1 MEAIA
6 ESLNNDPQNSLD
18 HLKVVG
24 RKYLESLN
32 NSSSRQHQIAAQS
45 LSSSLSNI
53 AEIPDQIR
61 KPLIRI
67 TVSTCFTR
75 LTDRLSQSS
84 VYLVI
89 SSLVRENPVTSMK
102 HLAEAYTSFFER
114 YTTSARWLTANS
126 VLAVKWLFDLRN
138 LIDLRDADIFS
149 SYMSALL
156 SVMSHICASKKFV
169 KIQNKMK
176 AIFNHDLLKKALEW
190 IRNHYIIQSS
200 STVNILALLTLLPY
214 SSEHFDFSFFVK
226 IYIANILLA
235 KHRPNIHVVV
245 ASSKIFKHISLEM
258 FRDEIMAVVKK
269 SMLRSPEIAIF
280 GILYLLEST
289 TVDLSS
295 FAIDFYKILSA
306 SLISS
311 IDEVRKHALL
321 SVAMIAKKINDP
333 KALKGLVDGV
343 FGTYSGSDGRIATV
357 GQRITVLQTLK
368 SMSCHGVKDKTEC
381 DIIASDILQRLN
393 SLLISEVHQTTLE
406 TMWKVV
412 LAWSTQIINV
422 DEKLQPVFMACLKS
436 PNRSVTLR
444 SMVNLYGI
452 GNGKK
457 IKLSDDLLKSV
468 SDAYKTRSNAG
479 DLVIMSLLL
488 LTDEKAQEN
497 IRQTLESDFFK
508 EKFISSL
515 NTSDILYAAKLS
527 DWMIRNTEAKNWSDM
542 RNVFYVLF
550 ASLFWPDYEIR
561 KGANDIVRK
570 CVVEKGN
577 AFCVAFLDCLFLCVT
592 SGLAQEI
599 CKRMAITQD
608 EENERILDNKL
619 IAAAL
624 HEVMIPFNAAEENF
638 DLGIGILTSG
648 LLMSCSF
655 PLVKSDPHCWN
666 RWVRS
671 IINVECLLCERGV
684 RMMMNRI
691 VSVNDMVIQYNAVK
705 MLMSNSGMTQHIR
718 GTIWEYCTD
727 LLIEI
732 DIERYVSITNREIAI
747 YNTPDGVLYNTA
759 VLELS
764 YEEEFGIKNVK
775 RENKLYKYKEQIL
788 EAQLKK
794 ELAEKRRQEGKLIP
808 QQEEAKRKELL
819 VEQKIREELHDLY
832 LKCKGRTELL
842 IAAVTGDPVGS
853 AKYIHLLIT
862 IVIPLL
868 RSSLVSSLA
877 YNVFRSFCNAAF
889 EPSEDYLHELI
900 LHSSVRVLRSI
911 YTNTAWNQE
920 PLTIQVERTIALL
933 ATRCVLVPILDDDE
947 PNVELDVDDD
957 ETMNLI
963 KFNVSFPMINAILRD
978 ESFPY
983 ALRLN
988 TMRLLFSTLK
998 GKFIEDN
1005 ELKYLPLDWLCSLLL
1020 HILAADTS
1028 ELYHIAKT
1036 LLQIFCELL
1045 DKCPGKSLQQ
1055 AAIFKTIILCLL
1067 DENAQLRECAL
1078 MALNRPHAFYKNL
1091 ELTQDGKQF
1100 LAMFTSHIFIA
1111 RNDPVEKCVDLANKI
1126 WQDKKLSTTSDLFEN
1141 ILSYVTSEHM
1151 FLRKSSSVSLG
1162 KLLREFPEI
1171 LQPALDKL
1179 DLLYSDYRKIRPP
1192 VYDDIGRVVVDPV
1205 DLWKNRAGIAEALF
1219 VIAPDLPHQLVMN
1232 FIRIVVPNGI
1242 SDSAPEC
1249 RELMQNAAVEAI
1261 RMHGEI
1267 EMTSLLPFLEEM
1279 LSSTPDGKEF
1289 DNLRQGLVIMLGTL
1303 AQHLDPANE
1312 KVRVITSRLIETL
1325 STPSQQVQ
1333 EAVSKCLPA
1342 LVPAIK
1348 DRAKE
1353 LVSTLSC
1360 LLIEADSYGER
1371 RGAAYGIAGLV
1382 KGLGMSAMRELELI
1396 KFLQNSLA
1404 NKKNVRHREGALLAL
1419 ELLCSSM
1426 GKLFEPYI
1434 VQLLPS
1440 LLICFG
1446 DSDDNVRQAA
1456 NDAAQSMMSMLSAH
1470 GVKLVLP
1477 SLLAALDE
1485 DSWRTKCA
1493 SVELLGSMAFCAPK
1507 QLSACL
1513 PSIVP
1518 KLIEVLTDSHSKVQK
1533 SGEKAL
1539 KQIAKV
1545 IRNPEIL
1552 SISNQLLTGLTDPA
1566 DKTSSCLQTVVNTK
1580 FIHYIDAA
1588 SLSLIM
1594 PIVRRAFTD
1603 RASETR
1609 RMAAQ
1614 IIANIYSLAD
1624 NKDMEPYLAGLLPGL
1639 QKSLLDPIPEIR
1651 TVAAKALGAI
1661 IGYST
1666 GDTASKMREQLIPWL
1681 KEKLV
1686 SNTNAVDRSGAAQG
1700 LAEVL
1705 KAVGEDQLAM
1715 VMPDIIKTTES
1726 KEATPEI
1733 RDGYI
1738 LMYIYLPMAFGDHFV
1753 PYLPEVIPSILKA
1766 LADENEY
1773 VRDSALKAGQRLIVT
1788 YCVHARR
1795 LLLPQL
1801 QAALFDYNWRIRF
1814 AAVTLIG
1821 DFLFSISGVSGKMTS
1836 ATLNEDDTMGMESA
1850 GKAIVRQLG
1859 QTCRDR
1865 VLAGIYLLRSDIAL
1879 QVRQVASHV
1888 WKIVVANT
1896 PRTLKEL
1903 MKTLFEMLLGCLASN
1918 NEDRQM
1924 MAGRCL
1930 GELVKKMGERIIID
1944 VLPVLERSLLSE
1956 SIEQH
1961 VGVAIALHEIIE
1973 NSTKDIVLM
1982 YSAQLVEPIKK
1993 IICDSNLLVR
2003 QAAATAFVSFYQTAG
2018 FSAFEDIVAPLLD
2031 ANVICNDNVLDG
2043 LSQIMRLNG
2052 RQMLPYVLP
2061 KLTRAPVNIRA
2072 LCALSAVAGDS
2083 LSRNIARILGS
2094 MLDNCTTDEEINQC
2108 LEVILSVSDEDGIL
2122 ITITTLL
2129 QRAQSCNHIPSST
2142 LIRLF
2147 AKNAKV
2153 IFPGF
2158 EIAERICSTNDE
2170 LFDLSNFVDEIL
2182 PGTLLLYNSAVNEV
2196 VENAV
2201 ETLIY
2206 VCQSLDQKQM
2216 LFVLST
2222 LKQAL
2227 LSLQKT
2233 AGISTIPGFACNKG
2247 LASLLPIIREAIL
2260 SGSAELKEQA
2270 AETLGTIVLL
2280 STADALKPYVVSVT
2294 GPLIRVLGDRYP
2306 HTVKISILTTL
2317 SLLMDKIDVQLRP
2330 FLPQLQ
2336 STFLKA
2342 LQDTAARKVRL
2353 CAGGALSRLIS
2364 IHTKPDLIV
2373 LELIKYLNTSVDAT
2387 MIETTLIALRAIL
2400 VRIQSKVVNDSVLQ
2414 EAIKV
2419 AEKHQ
2424 ENNESMIVVQAASA
2438 LLGELTLKMNQ
2449 MTNTLISISDES
2461 CRRYAVIV
2469 TFQYICYADPHQVLK
2484 VYDIEKLRS
2493 ALISSIQ
2500 CDKPEI
2506 ASSALRA
2513 ATSLLL
2519 CQEAMDVPLLSSVV
2533 RAINHPDNEVKCVVA
2548 LGIHH
2553 IASRKLS
2560 INEMKIIVPMMLNG
2574 IKERNSAVRAACEQ
2588 ALIALFK
2595 LRLRNETTR
2604 YDDYLST
2611 VEGAARDVL
2620 TDAYKTLQR
2629 VLKQPDPGLEPLSDI
2644 INVP

>member
-1 MEAIA
+1 MGTERV
-6 ESLNNDPQNSLD
+6 NNDPQGSLEQ
-18 HLKVVG
+18 LKVVG
-24 RKYLESLN
+24 RKYMESLN
-32 NSSSRQHQIAAQS
+32 ISSSRQHQIAAQS
-45 LSSSLSNI
+45 LTSTLSNI

-67 TVSTCFTR
+67 TILTCFTR
-75 LTDRLSQSS
+75 LTNRHSQTSL
-84 VYLVI
+84 YLVI
-89 SSLVRENPVTSMK
+89 SALVREDPVTSMK
-102 HLAEAYTSFFER
+102 HLAEAYTSFFE
-114 YTTSARWLTANS
+114 SHIIPSKWLTTNS
-126 VLAVKWLFDLRN
+126 VLAIRWLFGLRN
-138 LIDLRDADIFS
+138 LIDLKNANVFS

-156 SVMSHICASKKFV
+156 SGALHACASKKFV
-169 KIQNKMK
+169 KIQGNMK
-176 AIFNHDLLKKALEW
+176 TIFNNALLKTTLEW
-190 IRNHYIIQSS
+190 IRNHYAAQSS
-200 STVNILALLTLLPY
+200 SGI
-214 SSEHFDFSFFVK
+214 
-226 IYIANILLA
+226 
-235 KHRPNIHVVV
+235 
-245 ASSKIFKHISLEM
+245 ASSKIFKRMNLVV

-280 GILYLLEST
+280 GILYLLESIT
-289 TVDLSS
+289 IDLSS
-295 FAIDFYKILSA
+295 FAVEFYKILSA

-311 IDEVRKHALL
+311 IDEVRGHTSL
-321 SVAMIAKKINDP
+321 SVAMIAKKITDP
-333 KALKGLVDGV
+333 KALKGLIDGI
-343 FGTYSGSDGRIATV
+343 FGTYSGSDGRMATV
-357 GQRITVLQTLK
+357 GQRITVLETLK
-368 SMSCHGVKDKTEC
+368 LMSCHGVKDKAEC
-381 DIIASDILQRLN
+381 DIIASNILQRLS
-393 SLLISEVHQTTLE
+393 SLLISEVHQTALE
-406 TMWKVV
+406 AMWKAV
-412 LAWSTQIINV
+412 LAWSAQITNV
-422 DEKLQPVFMACLKS
+422 EEKLQPVFMTSLKS
-436 PNRSVTLR
+436 PNRSLTLR
-444 SMVNLYGI
+444 SMVTVYDTD
-452 GNGKK
+452 NGKM
-457 IKLSDDLLKSV
+457 KLSNDLLKTV
-468 SDAYKTRSNAG
+468 FDIYKIRSNVG
-479 DLVIMSLLL
+479 DFIVTSLLL
-488 LTDEKAQEN
+488 LTDEKFREN
-497 IRQTLESDFFK
+497 IRQTLENDFFK
-508 EKFISSL
+508 EKFIASL
-515 NTSDILYAAKLS
+515 NTSDILYVAKLS
-527 DWMIRNTEAKNWSDM
+527 YWMIRNTETKNWSTM
-542 RNVFYVLF
+542 RNVFFSLF
-550 ASLFWPDYEIR
+550 TSLFWPDYEVR
-561 KGANDIVRK
+561 KNANDIIRK
-570 CVVEKGN
+570 CVVNKGN
-577 AFCVAFLDCLFLCVT
+577 TFCAAFLNFLFPYVT
-592 SGLAQEI
+592 SDLAQEVY
-599 CKRMAITQD
+599 KKMAIIQC
-608 EENERILDNKL
+608 EKNERVLDSKL
-619 IAAAL
+619 IAAAV

-638 DLGIGILTSG
+638 DLGISVLTSG
-648 LLMSCSF
+648 LLISCS
-655 PLVKSDPHCWN
+655 LQMVKTDPCCWN

-671 IINVECLLCERGV
+671 ITNVERLLGEGGRV
-684 RMMMNRI
+684 IMDRI
-691 VSVNDMVIQYNAVK
+691 FSTNDTVIQCNAIR
-705 MLMSNSGMTQHIR
+705 MLMSGGGVTQHIR
-718 GTIWEYCTD
+718 GIVWAYCTD
-727 LLIEI
+727 LLNEI
-732 DIERYVSITNREIAI
+732 DIDRYVSITHREVAI
-747 YNTPDGVLYNTA
+747 YNTSDGVLYNTA

-764 YEEEFGIKNVK
+764 YEEEFGAKNVK
-775 RENKLYKYKEQIL
+775 RENKTYKYKEQLL

-794 ELAEKRRQEGKLIP
+794 ELAEKKRQEGKLMP
-808 QQEEAKRKELL
+808 QQEKAK
-819 VEQKIREELHDLY
+819 REELLAEKKVREELRDLY
-832 LKCKGRTELL
+832 LKCKERTELL
-842 IAAVTGDPVGS
+842 TAAVTSDPIGS
-853 AKYIHLLIT
+853 GKYVHLLIT
-862 IVIPLL
+862 VVIPLL
-868 RSSLVSSLA
+868 RSPLVSPLA
-877 YNVFRSFCNAAF
+877 YNVFRSFRNAAF

-911 YTNTAWNQE
+911 YTDAAWSQE
-920 PLTIQVERTIALL
+920 SLTVQVERAVALL
-933 ATRCVLVPILDDDE
+933 ATRCVLVPILLDDE
-947 PNVELDVDDD
+947 EHGVEEILGTDDE
-957 ETMNLI
+957 ETMNLL
-963 KFNVSFPMINAILRD
+963 KFNVSFPLINAVLRD

-988 TMRLLFSTLK
+988 TMRLLSSALK
-998 GKFIEDN
+998 GNFIEDN
-1005 ELKYLPLDWLCSLLL
+1005 QVKYLPLNWLCSLLL
-1020 HILAADTS
+1020 HVIATDTS
-1028 ELYHIAKT
+1028 ELYHIAKI
-1036 LLQIFCELL
+1036 LLQTFCELL
-1045 DKCPGKSLQQ
+1045 NKCSQRGLQQ
-1055 AAIFKTIILCLL
+1055 ATILEPIMQCLL
-1067 DENAQLRECAL
+1067 DESAQLRECAL
-1078 MALNRPHAFYKNL
+1078 MALSRPH
-1091 ELTQDGKQF
+1091 ELYNDLKLTRDGAQF
-1100 LAMFTSHIFIA
+1100 MAMFTSRIFIA
-1111 RNDPVEKCVDLANKI
+1111 RSDPVKKCVDLADKI
-1126 WQDKKLSTTSDLFEN
+1126 WRDEKLSTTTDLFGN
-1141 ILSYVTSEHM
+1141 ILNSVTSEHI
-1151 FLRKSSSVSLG
+1151 FLRKSASVALG
-1162 KLLREFPEI
+1162 KLYEEFPEI

-1192 VYDDIGRVVVDPV
+1192 VCDDIGRVIAGPV
-1205 DLWKNRAGIAEALF
+1205 DLWKNRAGIAEALL
-1219 VIAPDLPHQLVMN
+1219 VIAPNLPHQLVMN
-1232 FIRIVVPNGI
+1232 FIKIIVPSGI
-1242 SDSAPEC
+1242 SDSSPEC
-1249 RELMQNAAVEAI
+1249 RELMQNAGIEAI
-1261 RMHGEI
+1261 KMHGEF

-1279 LSSTPDGKEF
+1279 LSSTPDGKDF

-1312 KVRVITSRLIETL
+1312 KVRIIASRLIETL

-1360 LLIEADSYGER
+1360 LLVEADSYGER

-1404 NKKNVRHREGALLAL
+1404 NKKNACHREGALLTL
-1419 ELLCSSM
+1419 EILCGSM

-1446 DSDDNVRQAA
+1446 DSDDNVRHAA
-1456 NDAAQSMMSMLSAH
+1456 SDAAHSMMSMLSAH

-1507 QLSACL
+1507 QLSSCL

-1566 DKTSSCLQTVVNTK
+1566 SKTSSCLQTVVNTK

-1661 IGYST
+1661 IGYSV

-1705 KAVGEDQLAM
+1705 KAVGENQLAM

-1801 QAALFDYNWRIRF
+1801 QAALFDDNWRIRF

-1859 QTCRDR
+1859 QACRDR
-1865 VLAGIYLLRSDIAL
+1865 VLAGIYLSRSDIAL
-1879 QVRQVASHV
+1879 QVRQIASHV

-1903 MKTLFEMLLGCLASN
+1903 MKTLFEMLLCCLASSS
-1918 NEDRQM
+1918 EDRQM

-1944 VLPVLERSLLSE
+1944 VLPVLERGLSSE
-1956 SIEQH
+1956 SVEQH
-1961 VGVAIALHEIIE
+1961 IGVATALHEIIE
-1973 NSTKDIVLM
+1973 NSTRDIVLM
-1982 YSAQLVEPIKK
+1982 YSAQLVGPIKK

-2003 QAAATAFVSFYQTAG
+2003 QAAAIAFTSFYQAVG

-2031 ANVICNDNVLDG
+2031 ANVVSNDNVLDG

-2061 KLTRAPVNIRA
+2061 KLTRPPVNVKA

-2083 LSRNIARILGS
+2083 LSRNIARILNS
-2094 MLDNCTTDEEINQC
+2094 MLDGCTTDEKISQC
-2108 LEVILSVSDEDGIL
+2108 LEVILSVSDADGISV
-2122 ITITTLL
+2122 IITTLL
-2129 QRAQSCNHIPSST
+2129 QRAQSYSHIPSST

-2147 AKNAKV
+2147 AKNAQ
-2153 IFPGF
+2153 
-2158 EIAERICSTNDE
+2158 
-2170 LFDLSNFVDEIL
+2170 FDLSNFMGEIFF
-2182 PGTLLLYNSAVNEV
+2182 GTLLLYNSAVNEV
-2196 VENAV
+2196 VENAI
-2201 ETLIY
+2201 ETLVY

-2216 LFVLST
+2216 LSVL
-2222 LKQAL
+2222 LIMKQAL

-2233 AGISTIPGFACNKG
+2233 AASSTIAGFACSKG
-2247 LASLLPIIREAIL
+2247 LSSLLPIIREAIL

-2280 STADALKPYVVSVT
+2280 STADALKPHVVNVT
-2294 GPLIRVLGDRYP
+2294 GPLIRVLGDRYS

-2317 SLLMDKIDVQLRP
+2317 SLLMDKVGVQLRP

-2342 LQDTAARKVRL
+2342 LQDTTTRKVRL

-2364 IHTKPDLIV
+2364 IHMKPDLIV
-2373 LELIKYLNTSVDAT
+2373 LELIKYLNASADST

-2400 VRIQSKVVNDSVLQ
+2400 VHVQSEVVSDNVLQ
-2414 EAIKV
+2414 QGIKV

-2424 ENNESMIVVQAASA
+2424 ENDESVVVVQAASA
-2438 LLGELTLKMNQ
+2438 LLGELALKMNQ
-2449 MTNTLISISDES
+2449 LSNIVNLNES
-2461 CRRYAVIV
+2461 CRRYAVTV
-2469 TFQYICYADPHQVLK
+2469 TLQYASCTDPHEVLE
-2484 VYDIEKLRS
+2484 VYGIEKLRPAFIS
-2493 ALISSIQ
+2493 AIQ
-2500 CDKPEI
+2500 CDRPEI
-2506 ASSALRA
+2506 ASSAIRA
-2513 ATSLLL
+2513 ATSILL
-2519 CQEAMDVPLLSSVV
+2519 CQEIIDLPLLSSVV
-2533 RAINHPDNEVKCVVA
+2533 RAINHPVNEVKCVSA

-2588 ALIALFK
+2588 ALIALF
-2595 LRLRNETTR
+2595 RLRNENPR

-2620 TDAYKTLQR
+2620 ADAYKTLQKI
-2629 VLKQPDPGLEPLSDI
+2629 LKQPDPGLELLSDI
-2644 INVP
+2644 VNVP

>member
-1 MEAIA
+1 M
-6 ESLNNDPQNSLD
+6 
-18 HLKVVG
+18 
-24 RKYLESLN
+24 
-32 NSSSRQHQIAAQS
+32 
-45 LSSSLSNI
+45 
-53 AEIPDQIR
+53 
-61 KPLIRI
+61 
-67 TVSTCFTR
+67 
-75 LTDRLSQSS
+75 
-84 VYLVI
+84 
-89 SSLVRENPVTSMK
+89 
-102 HLAEAYTSFFER
+102 
-114 YTTSARWLTANS
+114 
-126 VLAVKWLFDLRN
+126 
-138 LIDLRDADIFS
+138 
-149 SYMSALL
+149 
-156 SVMSHICASKKFV
+156 
-169 KIQNKMK
+169 
-176 AIFNHDLLKKALEW
+176 
-190 IRNHYIIQSS
+190 
-200 STVNILALLTLLPY
+200 
-214 SSEHFDFSFFVK
+214 
-226 IYIANILLA
+226 
-235 KHRPNIHVVV
+235 
-245 ASSKIFKHISLEM
+245 
-258 FRDEIMAVVKK
+258 
-269 SMLRSPEIAIF
+269 
-280 GILYLLEST
+280 
-289 TVDLSS
+289 
-295 FAIDFYKILSA
+295 
-306 SLISS
+306 
-311 IDEVRKHALL
+311 
-321 SVAMIAKKINDP
+321 
-333 KALKGLVDGV
+333 
-343 FGTYSGSDGRIATV
+343 
-357 GQRITVLQTLK
+357 
-368 SMSCHGVKDKTEC
+368 
-381 DIIASDILQRLN
+381 
-393 SLLISEVHQTTLE
+393 
-406 TMWKVV
+406 
-412 LAWSTQIINV
+412 
-422 DEKLQPVFMACLKS
+422 
-436 PNRSVTLR
+436 
-444 SMVNLYGI
+444 
-452 GNGKK
+452 
-457 IKLSDDLLKSV
+457 
-468 SDAYKTRSNAG
+468 
-479 DLVIMSLLL
+479 
-488 LTDEKAQEN
+488 
-497 IRQTLESDFFK
+497 
-508 EKFISSL
+508 
-515 NTSDILYAAKLS
+515 
-527 DWMIRNTEAKNWSDM
+527 
-542 RNVFYVLF
+542 
-550 ASLFWPDYEIR
+550 
-561 KGANDIVRK
+561 
-570 CVVEKGN
+570 
-577 AFCVAFLDCLFLCVT
+577 
-592 SGLAQEI
+592 
-599 CKRMAITQD
+599 
-608 EENERILDNKL
+608 
-619 IAAAL
+619 
-624 HEVMIPFNAAEENF
+624 
-638 DLGIGILTSG
+638 
-648 LLMSCSF
+648 
-655 PLVKSDPHCWN
+655 
-666 RWVRS
+666 
-671 IINVECLLCERGV
+671 
-684 RMMMNRI
+684 
-691 VSVNDMVIQYNAVK
+691 
-705 MLMSNSGMTQHIR
+705 
-718 GTIWEYCTD
+718 
-727 LLIEI
+727 
-732 DIERYVSITNREIAI
+732 
-747 YNTPDGVLYNTA
+747 
-759 VLELS
+759 
-764 YEEEFGIKNVK
+764 
-775 RENKLYKYKEQIL
+775 
-788 EAQLKK
+788 
-794 ELAEKRRQEGKLIP
+794 
-808 QQEEAKRKELL
+808 
-819 VEQKIREELHDLY
+819 
-832 LKCKGRTELL
+832 
-842 IAAVTGDPVGS
+842 
-853 AKYIHLLIT
+853 
-862 IVIPLL
+862 
-868 RSSLVSSLA
+868 
-877 YNVFRSFCNAAF
+877 
-889 EPSEDYLHELI
+889 
-900 LHSSVRVLRSI
+900 
-911 YTNTAWNQE
+911 
-920 PLTIQVERTIALL
+920 
-933 ATRCVLVPILDDDE
+933 
-947 PNVELDVDDD
+947 
-957 ETMNLI
+957 MNLI

-998 GKFIEDN
+998 DKFIEDN
-1005 ELKYLPLDWLCSLLL
+1005 ELKYLPLSWLCSLLL
-1020 HILAADTS
+1020 HILAVDTS

-1045 DKCPGKSLQQ
+1045 DKCPEKNLQKV
-1055 AAIFKTIILCLL
+1055 AIFKTIILCLL
-1067 DENAQLRECAL
+1067 DKNAQLRECAL
-1078 MALNRPHAFYKNL
+1078 MALNRPHVFYKDL
-1091 ELTQDGKQF
+1091 ESTQDGVQF
-1100 LAMFTSHIFIA
+1100 LTMFTSHIFIA
-1111 RNDPVEKCVDLANKI
+1111 RNDPVEKCVDLADKI
-1126 WQDKKLSTTSDLFEN
+1126 WLDKKLSVTSDLFEN
-1141 ILSYVTSEHM
+1141 ILSNVTSEHI
-1151 FLRKSSSVSLG
+1151 FLRKSASAALG

-1192 VYDDIGRVVVDPV
+1192 VYDDIGRVIVDPV
-1205 DLWKNRAGIAEALF
+1205 DLWKNRAGIAEALL

-1232 FIRIVVPNGI
+1232 FIRIIVPNGI

-1249 RELMQNAAVEAI
+1249 RELMQNAAIEAI
-1261 RMHGEI
+1261 KTHGEI

-1279 LSSTPDGKEF
+1279 LSSTPDGKDF

-1353 LVSTLSC
+1353 LVSTLLC

-1566 DKTSSCLQTVVNTK
+1566 NKTSSCLQTVVNTK

-1666 GDTASKMREQLIPWL
+1666 GDTASKMREKLIPWL

-1801 QAALFDYNWRIRF
+1801 QAALFDDNWRIRF

-1973 NSTKDIVLM
+1973 NSTRDVVLM

-2003 QAAATAFVSFYQTAG
+2003 QAAATAFASFYQTAG

-2031 ANVICNDNVLDG
+2031 ANVISNANVLDG

-2061 KLTRAPVNIRA
+2061 KLTRAPVNVRA

-2083 LSRNIARILGS
+2083 LSRNIARILSS

-2122 ITITTLL
+2122 TIITTLL
-2129 QRAQSCNHIPSST
+2129 QRAQSYNHIPSST

-2147 AKNAKV
+2147 AKNAK
-2153 IFPGF
+2153 
-2158 EIAERICSTNDE
+2158 
-2170 LFDLSNFVDEIL
+2170 FDLSNFVDEIL
-2182 PGTLLLYNSAVNEV
+2182 PGTLLLYNSAANEV

-2216 LFVLST
+2216 LSVLST

-2233 AGISTIPGFACNKG
+2233 VDISTIPGFACNKG

-2280 STADALKPYVVSVT
+2280 STADALKPHVVSVT

-2342 LQDTAARKVRL
+2342 LQDTTARKVRL

-2364 IHTKPDLIV
+2364 IHTKPDLII
-2373 LELIKYLNTSVDAT
+2373 LELIKYLNTTVDTT
-2387 MIETTLIALRAIL
+2387 MIETTLIALRAI
-2400 VRIQSKVVNDSVLQ
+2400 VIRIQSKVVNDSVLK
-2414 EAIKV
+2414 EAIKI
-2419 AEKHQ
+2419 AQKHQ
-2424 ENNESMIVVQAASA
+2424 ENDESMIVVQAASA

-2449 MTNTLISISDES
+2449 MANAVILISDES

-2469 TFQYICYADPHQVLK
+2469 TLQYICCADPHQVLE
-2484 VYDIEKLRS
+2484 VYGVEKLRS

-2500 CDKPEI
+2500 CDKSEV

-2513 ATSLLL
+2513 ATSILL
-2519 CQEAMDVPLLSSVV
+2519 CQEVMDVPLLSSVV
-2533 RAINHPDNEVKCVVA
+2533 RAINHPDNEVKCVAA

-2595 LRLRNETTR
+2595 LRLRNETTS